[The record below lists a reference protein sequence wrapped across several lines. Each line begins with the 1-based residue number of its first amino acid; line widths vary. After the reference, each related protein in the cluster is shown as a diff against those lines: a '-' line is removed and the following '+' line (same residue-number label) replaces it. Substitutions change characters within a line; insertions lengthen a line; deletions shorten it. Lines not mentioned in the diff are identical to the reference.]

1 MDPSA
6 LDKCDFMESHYED
19 KFDFSYDDTY
29 HDSKRY
35 MVLFPVKFKKN
46 KPNKPMYHIC
56 SLRNLGHPIDIRDK
70 TIYDNNT
77 RYDNITFKV
86 LYYEITNDMKI
97 YFDKVIQEYN
107 GDPLLSKP
115 SVITPFKIPNDQR
128 EFVILKCSFDKYYS
142 GDDVMTTFEGKQTKS
157 WNARKLFKLFD
168 YPELKKYFT
177 YTYKFHLE
185 LYSPVVSEF
194 TKYPVLDI
202 SKIDIT
208 FNTQKIR
215 KDLCENK
222 ARESLQVFIEIVAV
236 YKIELPQE
244 LWDHILS
251 YIIDYNEIEEKKNL
265 KKILNIPLD
274 IPSE

>member
-1 MDPSA
+1 M
-6 LDKCDFMESHYED
+6 
-19 KFDFSYDDTY
+19 
-29 HDSKRY
+29 
-35 MVLFPVKFKKN
+35 
-46 KPNKPMYHIC
+46 
-56 SLRNLGHPIDIRDK
+56 
-70 TIYDNNT
+70 
-77 RYDNITFKV
+77 
-86 LYYEITNDMKI
+86 
-97 YFDKVIQEYN
+97 
-107 GDPLLSKP
+107 
-115 SVITPFKIPNDQR
+115 
-128 EFVILKCSFDKYYS
+128 
-142 GDDVMTTFEGKQTKS
+142 
-157 WNARKLFKLFD
+157 
-168 YPELKKYFT
+168 
-177 YTYKFHLE
+177 
-185 LYSPVVSEF
+185 YSPVVSEF

-202 SKIDIT
+202 NKINIT